1 MMDPW
6 KVLGVKPGASA
17 EECKKAYRDLVK
29 KYHPDRF
36 QDPAAKEMA
45 NEKLKEVNQA
55 YDEITRGGGSGSAGG
70 PGGSSSYHYGQTNYG
85 PSSSNSGASDFN
97 AVRVHLNN
105 RNVDQA
111 ERILENMREHNA
123 EWFFLRGVCYS
134 MRGWYAMARE
144 HLSTAVNMDPNNAE
158 YRNALSQMDASTQTY
173 RQNSAPFG
181 RTGGGLSTCDVCSC
195 MLCSDCC
202 CESMGGDCIPC
213 C

>member
-6 KVLGVKPGASA
+6 KVLGIKPGASA
-17 EECKKAYRDLVK
+17 EEAKKAYRDLVK

-45 NEKLKEVNQA
+45 NEKLKEINQA
-55 YDEITRGGGSGSAGG
+55 YDEVTRGGGGSAGASY
-70 PGGSSSYHYGQTNYG
+70 GGANTNTNYG
-85 PSSSNSGASDFN
+85 PSSSGYATSDFN

-111 ERILENMREHNA
+111 ERILENMRERNA
-123 EWFFLRGVCYS
+123 EWHFLRGVCYS

-144 HLSTAVNMDPNNAE
+144 HLANAVSMEPNNAE
-158 YRNALSQMDASTQTY
+158 YRSALDQMDASTQSY
-173 RQNSAPFG
+173 RRNAGPVYNG
-181 RTGGGLSTCDVCSC
+181 RGVGTPGMCDLCSC
-195 MLCSDCC
+195 MICSDCC